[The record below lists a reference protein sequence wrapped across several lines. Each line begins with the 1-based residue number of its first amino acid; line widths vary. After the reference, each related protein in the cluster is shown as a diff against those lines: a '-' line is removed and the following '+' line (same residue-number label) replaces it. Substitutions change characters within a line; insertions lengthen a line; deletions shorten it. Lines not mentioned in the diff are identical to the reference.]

1 MLVLPFMYDAPS
13 WRVDGADWP
22 HRSASRFVQVGD
34 SRWHVQQFGSGPVL
48 LLVHGTGASTHSW
61 RAIAPILGRHFT
73 VIAPD
78 LPGHG
83 FSETRTYGRL
93 SLPGMTRSLHALLDQ
108 LEVSPALVAG
118 HSAGAAILIRMAID
132 GRIAPAGIVSLNGAL
147 RPFKGLA
154 GQIFPPMAKVLF
166 LNPLV
171 PRLFARSATD
181 RGRVEKLIN
190 GTGSKIEP
198 DGIELYQR
206 LFRRSGHVAGALGMM
221 ANWDLEG
228 LVRDMPRLATPLLL
242 VVGANDRT
250 TPPGDAKEVEALVTR
265 ARVHTLKGLGHLAHE
280 ENAPTVAE
288 VIDDF
293 ARSVGVPADVA

>member
-1 MLVLPFMYDAPS
+1 MYDAPS

-22 HRSASRFVQVGD
+22 HRSASQFVQVGE
-34 SRWHVQQFGSGPVL
+34 SRWHVQRFGSGPVL

-61 RAIAPILGRHFT
+61 RAIAPLLARHFT
-73 VIAPD
+73 VVAPD

-93 SLPGMTRSLHALLDQ
+93 SLPGMTRSLHALLDHMN
-108 LEVSPALVAG
+108 VSPVLVAG
-118 HSAGAAILIRMAID
+118 HSAGAAILVRMALD
-132 GRIAPAGIVSLNGAL
+132 GRLRPAGIVSLNGAL
-147 RPFKGLA
+147 MPFKGLA

-171 PRLFARSATD
+171 PRLFARSAND
-181 RGRVEKLIN
+181 RGRVEKLIR
-190 GTGSKIEP
+190 GTGSAIEP
-198 DGIELYQR
+198 EGIELYQR

-242 VVGANDRT
+242 VVGANDRA
-250 TPPGDAKEVEALVTR
+250 TPAGDAKEIEALAKQ
-265 ARVHTLKGLGHLAHE
+265 ARVHTLKGVGHLAHE
-280 ENAPTVAE
+280 EDAAAVAD
-288 VIDDF
+288 VIGDF
-293 ARSVGVPADVA
+293 ARSVGVLAEVA